1 MRYDTLWFYVSI
13 IHLFEKYGPMLG
25 NPRPPSRHPQ
35 MSRRMEPCVGP
46 GGGNRATFL
55 AYGMIQHDETLLN
68 RLNRLNISKLR
79 RRYEMDQD
87 AMGWGSVV
95 GASDLMICMYD
106 MYVVQSLA
114 NHGLDVNKETS
125 RGGSE
130 GHWRTQTE
138 STVSVS
144 WPRRCVSQAQPPV
157 LAGHKHIHGRKATP
171 GSAEWKPRWSEASQ
185 QRFSLWPRWFEML
198 QVLAVYRVY
207 IFACTCI
214 AYCFI
219 VATLMLSGFTAWV

>member
-1 MRYDTLWFYVSI
+1 
-13 IHLFEKYGPMLG
+13 MLG

-55 AYGMIQHDETLLN
+55 AYGMIQHDETL
-68 RLNRLNISKLR
+68 LNRLNISKLR

-130 GHWRTQTE
+130 GH
-138 STVSVS
+138 
-144 WPRRCVSQAQPPV
+144 
-157 LAGHKHIHGRKATP
+157 
-171 GSAEWKPRWSEASQ
+171 
-185 QRFSLWPRWFEML
+185 
-198 QVLAVYRVY
+198 
-207 IFACTCI
+207 
-214 AYCFI
+214 
-219 VATLMLSGFTAWV
+219 